1 MNGVVERDARPP
13 IVFTFLLFYFSTFK
27 QLFYPFTFLLL
38 KVLFTFLPLSTVSF
52 VAFDSKAGAEWVCV
66 ENQSF
71 VLAKSI
77 CRLRVSTKKSE
88 ICKKIP
94 LLKDGK

>member
-1 MNGVVERDARPP
+1 MVLSSGTLDLLSFLLFYS
-13 IVFTFLLFYFSTFK
+13 FTFLL
-27 QLFYPFTFLLL
+27 
-38 KVLFTFLPLSTVSF
+38 LSTVSF
-52 VAFDSKAGAEWVCV
+52 VVFDGKAGAEWVCV

-77 CRLRVSTKKSE
+77 YRLRVSTKKSE
-88 ICKKIP
+88 ICKKMP

>member
-1 MNGVVERDARPP
+1 MVLLSGTLDLLS
-13 IVFTFLLFYFSTFK
+13 FYSCLFLLFYH
-27 QLFYPFTFLLL
+27 FTFLLL
-38 KVLFTFLPLSTVSF
+38 KVLFIFLPLSTVSF
-52 VAFDSKAGAEWVCV
+52 VVFDSKAGAEWVCI

-77 CRLRVSTKKSE
+77 CRLRVSTRKSE

>member
-1 MNGVVERDARPP
+1 MVLSSGTLDLLS
-13 IVFTFLLFYFSTFK
+13 FLLPPFL
-27 QLFYPFTFLLL
+27 LFYPFTFLLL

-52 VAFDSKAGAEWVCV
+52 VAFDSKAGAEWVCA

>member
-1 MNGVVERDARPP
+1 MVLSSGTLDLLSFLLFYS
-13 IVFTFLLFYFSTFK
+13 FTFLLLNSF
-27 QLFYPFTFLLL
+27 FTLLLFLLL

-52 VAFDSKAGAEWVCV
+52 VAFDGKAGAEWVCV

-71 VLAKSI
+71 VFAKSI
-77 CRLRVSTKKSE
+77 CYLRISTKKSE

>member
-1 MNGVVERDARPP
+1 MVLSSGTLDLLSFLLFYS
-13 IVFTFLLFYFSTFK
+13 FTFLLLNSF
-27 QLFYPFTFLLL
+27 FTLLLFLLL

-52 VAFDSKAGAEWVCV
+52 VAFDGKAGAEWICV